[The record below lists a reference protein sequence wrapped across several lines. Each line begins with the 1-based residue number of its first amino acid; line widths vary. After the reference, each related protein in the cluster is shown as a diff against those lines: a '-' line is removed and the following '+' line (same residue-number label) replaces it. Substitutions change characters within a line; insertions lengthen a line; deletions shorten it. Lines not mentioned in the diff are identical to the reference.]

1 MELGKK
7 MEEIYNKLSNLGE
20 SSVLRKPNEVRKE
33 EYKNMK
39 IEEEIKKAEEN
50 EKKGIASGLFST
62 EIR

>member
-1 MELGKK
+1 MELRKK
-7 MEEIYNKLSNLGE
+7 MEQIYSKISDLGE
-20 SSVLRKPNEVRKE
+20 DSVLMKPNEVRRG